1 MKSKSQTETN
11 IGIDVSKR
19 HLDVF
24 IRPGGFTFQ
33 VDNTPKGIAAAIRRC
48 KSAKPTRIV
57 IEATGRLESGF
68 VAAAHKAKL
77 PIVVAN
83 PMHVRRFAQATGRQA
98 KTDLLDAQDIA
109 FFSEALKPEIT
120 PERDDKAQ
128 FISDLLIR
136 RSQLMEMRT
145 MEKNRISILPKPLHA
160 SLKRHIKQLTEELDR
175 IDRAIDEAIEDVP
188 EWAEKKQLLTSVNG
202 VGRVLAYTLL
212 SELPELGQLNRKEIA
227 SLVGVA
233 PMNKESGTYTGKR
246 RIRAGRARIR
256 TALFMAV
263 MSASQSNPKIR
274 ALYQRLI
281 AAGKQPKVALVA
293 CMRKLITTL
302 NAMVKSGQH
311 WNPAMA

>member
-1 MKSKSQTETN
+1 MNSQTQTEIN
-11 IGIDVSKR
+11 IGIDVSKQ
-19 HLDVF
+19 HLDIF

-33 VDNTPKGIAAAIRRC
+33 VDNTPKGIATAIRRC

-68 VAAAHKAKL
+68 VAAALKAKL

-83 PMHVRRFAQATGRQA
+83 PMHVRRFAQATGRLA
-98 KTDLLDAQDIA
+98 KTDHLDAQDIA
-109 FFSEALKPEIT
+109 FFSEALKPQPT
-120 PERDDKAQ
+120 PEKDNKAQ
-128 FISDLLIR
+128 IISDLLIR
-136 RSQLMEMRT
+136 RSQIMEMRT
-145 MEKNRISILPKPLHA
+145 MEKNRISILPKALQA
-160 SLKRHIKQLTEELDR
+160 SLRRHIKQLTDELDR
-175 IDRAIDEAIEDVP
+175 IDRAVDEAIEKVP
-188 EWAEKKQLLTSVNG
+188 AWAEKKQLLTSVNG

-212 SELPELGQLNRKEIA
+212 SELPELGKLNRKEIA
-227 SLVGVA
+227 ALVGVA
-233 PMNKESGTYTGKR
+233 PMNKESGSYTGKR
-246 RIRAGRARIR
+246 RIRAGRSRIR

-274 ALYQRLI
+274 AHYQRLI

-311 WNPAMA
+311 WNPNMA